1 MVRPDMPAAPLA
13 PAPPGPPAPLDQALP
28 DQLTGRGQTWLT
40 RYRRYPVFSPMWVR
54 WRWLAFGFW
63 LSLVVVPMAVSVV
76 SAAPADRPWGG
87 FAQAVLELA
96 LPLALGPVLG
106 LWVRRRGWTPRR
118 EFIGLC
124 LAMLGTTALLLG
136 LRLTAAEPAK
146 QWLAERMGV
155 AQPGEPRPRVQMT
168 IGINVGRRDA
178 PPVAASAPS
187 PASSAAPAA
196 GSAAGSAPGSA
207 TAVSAASAAAS
218 GMPGPDSD
226 DDWITGLNHVLRV
239 LLAFW
244 LAGGVALWGWQR
256 EQRGL
261 AGLRAEQALKR
272 AEAQRREA
280 ELRLS
285 VLAAQV
291 EPHFLFNTL
300 AGVRSAIATDPA
312 RASDMIDHLVDYLR
326 ASIPRLR
333 SDGAAD
339 ATLGQQLD
347 SVRAYLGLIAAR
359 MPRLRFEVAAAPAL
373 LPLHCPPLMLISLA
387 ENAVKHGVEP
397 KIGAAQIQ
405 VGAMVLDDGR
415 LAITVAD
422 DGVGFGASTAG
433 SGIGLANIRERLQ
446 QLYGDRAALALK
458 ARPEGG
464 VAATLTLPL
473 EQPVLSATS
482 DPQRLIRNV

>member
-13 PAPPGPPAPLDQALP
+13 PAPPGPPPPLDQALP
-28 DQLTGRGQTWLT
+28 DELTGRGQTWLT
-40 RYRRYPVFSPMWVR
+40 RYRRYPVFSPTWVR

-63 LSLVVVPMAVSVV
+63 LSLVVLPMAVSVV

-87 FAQAVLELA
+87 FAQALLELA
-96 LPLALGPVLG
+96 LPLALGPALG
-106 LWVRRRGWTPRR
+106 LWVRRRGWAPRR

-124 LAMLGTTALLLG
+124 LVVLGTTALLLG

-155 AQPGEPRPRVQMT
+155 AQPGVPRPRVQMT
-168 IGINVGRRDA
+168 IGISVGRPDA
-178 PPVAASAPS
+178 PAASASTPS
-187 PASSAAPAA
+187 LASPGA
-196 GSAAGSAPGSA
+196 SAAGSASDASA
-207 TAVSAASAAAS
+207 TSAAAP
-218 GMPGPDSD
+218 GMPGPDTND
-226 DDWITGLNHVLRV
+226 PWVMGLNHLLRV
-239 LLAFW
+239 VLAFW

-261 AGLRAEQALKR
+261 AGLHAEQALKR

-333 SDGAAD
+333 SDGAAN

-347 SVRAYLGLIAAR
+347 SVRAYLGLMAAR

-373 LPLHCPPLMLISLA
+373 LQLHCPPLMLISLA

-397 KIGAAQIQ
+397 KIGAAHIQ
-405 VGAMVLDDGR
+405 VSATVLDDGR

-422 DGVGFGASTAG
+422 NGIGFGTSTAG

-473 EQPVLSATS
+473 EQAL
-482 DPQRLIRNV
+482 